1 MEPLFPVLRN
11 KAWFIFWIRRL
22 DATFVQMRPKTF
34 RSSCNSFCSVI
45 LPCLGIGASISLG
58 TDPLTIGVLKGGM
71 VGLKNILGHLPVMF
85 MKLPHPEVCHSS
97 KLESDTY
104 PF

>member
-11 KAWFIFWIRRL
+11 KAWLMFWIHRL
-22 DATFVQMRPKTF
+22 DATFVQIRPKTF

-45 LPCLGIGASISLG
+45 LQCLGIGASISLG

-71 VGLKNILGHLPVMF
+71 VVLKNILGRAGMV
-85 MKLPHPEVCHSS
+85 
-97 KLESDTY
+97 
-104 PF
+104 